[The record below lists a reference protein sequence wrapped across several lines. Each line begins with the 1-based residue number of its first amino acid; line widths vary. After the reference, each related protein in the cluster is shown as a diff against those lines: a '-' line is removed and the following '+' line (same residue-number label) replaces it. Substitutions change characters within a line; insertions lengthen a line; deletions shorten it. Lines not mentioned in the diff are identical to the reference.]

1 MTRKATILI
10 FLATFL
16 FTALNVYADD
26 GRTEMLRVKKD
37 SQYIYGEGTGET
49 EEQCYEIAWDKL
61 LTKIKDYIA
70 SQLEL
75 GDADGF
81 LLNNVKQKTKTV
93 SYNRTINIKVMCIY
107 VKKSDITPLYQT
119 GSLNRPVVVADTSS
133 THITIEIREQE
144 QAQDTVQVSTQIQER
159 QAHEIPTVEQTQPV
173 QIEAS
178 PNASADLTK
187 YCTAKEISLIQALL
201 QIKTYDQVKLVL
213 QNRKSES
220 SDVVYRLVKNIPNVS
235 DCYWIV
241 FDNARM
247 VVAVLDKSGSIN
259 LLNGSADSI
268 DNYSSSPKL
277 WLQVIE

>member
-1 MTRKATILI
+1 M
-10 FLATFL
+10 
-16 FTALNVYADD
+16 
-26 GRTEMLRVKKD
+26 
-37 SQYIYGEGTGET
+37 
-49 EEQCYEIAWDKL
+49 
-61 LTKIKDYIA
+61 
-70 SQLEL
+70 
-75 GDADGF
+75 
-81 LLNNVKQKTKTV
+81 
-93 SYNRTINIKVMCIY
+93 
-107 VKKSDITPLYQT
+107 
-119 GSLNRPVVVADTSS
+119 
-133 THITIEIREQE
+133 
-144 QAQDTVQVSTQIQER
+144 
-159 QAHEIPTVEQTQPV
+159 

-187 YCTAKEISLIQALL
+187 YCTAKEISLIQALM
-201 QIKTYDQVKLVL
+201 QIETYDQVKLVL